1 VGKTS
6 FHVADWLLRA
16 SVLSELQVDRFQT
29 GRNLEEQF
37 MLADTQ
43 TAPVSKKSLWAG
55 RAMSAL
61 VILFLTVD
69 AVIKFVKP
77 APAPVLETF
86 ARLGWSLSLSP
97 VLGTILLVSTALYVI
112 PNTSALGAI
121 LLTGY
126 LGGAVAT
133 HFRVGDPL
141 FSHVLFPT
149 YLGVLLWGGLYL
161 REPRLRA
168 LIPLRTPKAT

>member
-1 VGKTS
+1 MPS
-6 FHVADWLLRA
+6 
-16 SVLSELQVDRFQT
+16 
-29 GRNLEEQF
+29 
-37 MLADTQ
+37 DTQ

-55 RAMSAL
+55 RIMSGL
-61 VILFLTVD
+61 VIAFLAVD
-69 AVIKFVKP
+69 VVIKFVKP

-86 ARLGWSLSLSP
+86 ARLGWSLSLGP
-97 VLGTILLVSTALYVI
+97 VLGMILLVSTALYVI
-112 PNTSALGAI
+112 PNTSVLGAI

>member
-1 VGKTS
+1 
-6 FHVADWLLRA
+6 
-16 SVLSELQVDRFQT
+16 
-29 GRNLEEQF
+29 
-37 MLADTQ
+37 MPADTQ
-43 TAPVSKKSLWAG
+43 TALVSKKGLWAG
-55 RAMSAL
+55 RLMSGL
-61 VILFLTVD
+61 VVAFLAIDV
-69 AVIKFVKP
+69 VIKFLRP

-86 ARLGWSLSLSP
+86 AHVGWPLSLAP

-112 PNTSALGAI
+112 PKTSVLGAI

-133 HFRVGDPL
+133 HLRAGDPL

-161 REPRLRA
+161 REDRLRA
-168 LIPLRTPKAT
+168 LIPLRRSKVA